1 MAGGA
6 LKDRNAIGI
15 DRRPAGAGVS
25 GKSSFLNLLFFTFL
39 MLASMAPALAAYDA
53 GGDLLWTEPADSNLY
68 LAGDS
73 VRLKAR
79 AGADVAAA
87 GGRVILEEKVEGDV
101 LAAGG
106 QVEIRGPVG
115 DDIRVAAGQVRL
127 GSAIANDAVAA
138 GGHVWLQPEARV
150 GGRAWFAGGSIDIDG
165 HVAGELR
172 AAGRDVTIAGIIE
185 GDALIHAGTLR
196 ILPGARIGGRLD
208 YHSTGAAEIAPGAKI
223 GGPIEHHRSERSP
236 VPPAMPAWMPALG
249 GIVVLMVTAIV
260 YLLVVPRFAI
270 DAADTLRLRPW
281 ASPGLGVAVLFAT
294 PPVVI
299 LLMVTMIGALVGL
312 MLLLIY
318 VLLLVV
324 GFLTGILFLGR
335 VLLLRPI
342 GRSGSRSVPLN
353 VLAFLGAMLLVVVPG
368 LVPVA
373 GPVLAGLVLVF
384 GIGAATLRLFH
395 ARQGQAIITT

>member
-1 MAGGA
+1 
-6 LKDRNAIGI
+6 
-15 DRRPAGAGVS
+15 
-25 GKSSFLNLLFFTFL
+25 
-39 MLASMAPALAAYDA
+39 
-53 GGDLLWTEPADSNLY
+53 
-68 LAGDS
+68 
-73 VRLKAR
+73 
-79 AGADVAAA
+79 
-87 GGRVILEEKVEGDV
+87 
-101 LAAGG
+101 
-106 QVEIRGPVG
+106 
-115 DDIRVAAGQVRL
+115 
-127 GSAIANDAVAA
+127 
-138 GGHVWLQPEARV
+138 
-150 GGRAWFAGGSIDIDG
+150 
-165 HVAGELR
+165 
-172 AAGRDVTIAGIIE
+172 
-185 GDALIHAGTLR
+185 
-196 ILPGARIGGRLD
+196 
-208 YHSTGAAEIAPGAKI
+208 
-223 GGPIEHHRSERSP
+223 
-236 VPPAMPAWMPALG
+236 MPALG

-353 VLAFLGAMLLVVVPG
+353 VLAFLGAMLLVVVLG